1 MLLKIHKTKEKPR
14 GIFFLNFQYNLYA
27 LVVDCWPG
35 KIFTPIK
42 IIYICKVYRLS
53 FDNEDE
59 DKKMLIEEML
69 LRDQLVLTPK
79 IFKFWYWFWY

>member
-1 MLLKIHKTKEKPR
+1 MLLKFIRLKKNHEEF
-14 GIFFLNFQYNLYA
+14 FFLNFQYNLYA
-27 LVVDCWPG
+27 IVVDCWPG

-53 FDNEDE
+53 FNNEDE